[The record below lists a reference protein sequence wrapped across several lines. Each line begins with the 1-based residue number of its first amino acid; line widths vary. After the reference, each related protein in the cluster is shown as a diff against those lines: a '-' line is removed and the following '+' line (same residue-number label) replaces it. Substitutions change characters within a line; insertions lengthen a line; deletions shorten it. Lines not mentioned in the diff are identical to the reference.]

1 MRIRYFLVAAAVLT
15 AACDSPLDTNPTASI
30 DAETALTTARGVE
43 LGLNGAYRS
52 LQIGPG
58 YYTRDLIAYPD
69 MYADNLDFTGTFQ
82 TDREVSLRAIPS
94 NNENVRDLWGG
105 AYVGINRANNVLAAV
120 PTATGMTEA
129 QRSLARGEALF
140 IRALHYSRLLQWF
153 GGVPLILEPSR
164 GVGEAALVS
173 RSSSQDVYSR
183 IIADLEEAAPLL
195 PTGRVA
201 GRATRGAA
209 NALLARIYLEVG
221 NYAQAR
227 DKATTVISSG
237 TYSLVPNFGTLY
249 SQKNSPE
256 SIFELQFTPNTG
268 NSLAFWFFPAALGGR
283 LGMSPTAELYNA
295 YGAGDTRRD
304 VSIRM
309 SGTTRYIGKYT
320 RIALGDDNII
330 ELRLA
335 EMYLIRAEANARLN
349 APAATV
355 RADLNILRTR
365 AGAAPLGEAVA
376 TQAQLL
382 QAVLNERRLELA
394 FEGHRFFDLRRFGVA
409 AQQLGISADR
419 LLFPIPQAEIDV
431 NKNLD
436 QNPGY

>member
-1 MRIRYFLVAAAVLT
+1 MRMRHLVVAAAVLV
-15 AACDSPLDTNPTASI
+15 AACDSPLNTEPTASI
-30 DAETALTTARGVE
+30 DAETALNNARGIE

-58 YYTRDLIAYPD
+58 YFTRDLIAYPD

-82 TDREVSLRAIPS
+82 TDREFALRDVAT
-94 NNENVRDLWGG
+94 NNANARDLWGG
-105 AYVGINRANNVLAAV
+105 AYVGINRANNILAAI
-120 PTATGMTEA
+120 PNATGMTDA

-140 IRALHYSRLLQWF
+140 VRALHYSRLAAWF
-153 GGVPLILEPSR
+153 GGVPLVLEPSR
-164 GVGEAALVS
+164 GVGESALVS
-173 RSSSQDVYSR
+173 RSSRQDVYTR
-183 IIADLEEAAPLL
+183 IVADLEEAVPLL
-195 PTGRVA
+195 PAGRTA
-201 GRATRGAA
+201 GRATQGAA
-209 NALLARIYLEVG
+209 NALLARVQLEIG
-221 NYAQAR
+221 NHAQAR
-227 DKATTVISSG
+227 DRANAVITSG

-249 SQKNSPE
+249 SQKHSAE
-256 SIFELQFTPNTG
+256 SIFEMQFTANTS

-283 LGMSPTAELYNA
+283 LGMSPTAALYNA
-295 YGAGDTRRD
+295 YGAGDVRRD

-355 RADLNILRTR
+355 RADINAIRNR
-365 AGAAPLGEAVA
+365 AGATPVGEGV
-376 TQAQLL
+376 TSQAGLL
-382 QAVLNERRLELA
+382 DAILHERRLELA
-394 FEGHRFFDLRRFGVA
+394 FEGRRFFDLRRFGVA
-409 AQQLGISADR
+409 EQVLNISANR
-419 LLFPIPQAEIDV
+419 LLLPVPQSERDV
-431 NKNLD
+431 NPNLD